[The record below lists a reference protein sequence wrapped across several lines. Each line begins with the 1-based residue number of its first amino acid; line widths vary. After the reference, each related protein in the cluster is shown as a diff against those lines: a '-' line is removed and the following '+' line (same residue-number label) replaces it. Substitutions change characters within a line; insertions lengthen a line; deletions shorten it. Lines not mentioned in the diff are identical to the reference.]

1 MKCLVKPSS
10 QSIPMNEEEARAWL
24 SLACA
29 TGFSPSSAR
38 SLLAQIGLPQDIMNA
53 SEATLARHIGPAQ
66 ARLLL
71 TQDEAST
78 ERVNAALAWLS
89 AADEG
94 SARSLVTLADA
105 DYPKLLLEIAD
116 PPVLLYARGRRELL
130 GSDCVAMVGSRNT
143 TPQGEQN
150 AEAFAKALVQ
160 AGITVVSGLALGIDA
175 ASHRGALA
183 ATHAQAST
191 IAVIGTGID
200 RLYPARNKELAQAI
214 SERGLILSEY
224 ALGTPP
230 LQGNFP
236 RRNRLISGLSRG
248 VLVVEAAVQSGS
260 LITARLAAEQ
270 GREVLAIPGS
280 IHSPMSRGCHALI
293 KQGAK
298 LVESAQD
305 VIEELHLTPSTT
317 SHILLPRL
325 PENELNTSAS
335 TNISVGVS
343 QENPLL
349 EALGFDAMELDE
361 ISRRTGFSA
370 AALSA
375 QLLELELLGQ
385 VARLPGG
392 RFQRIMRA

>member
-1 MKCLVKPSS
+1 
-10 QSIPMNEEEARAWL
+10 MNLSTPTSPFNADEARAWL

-38 SLLAQIGLPQDIMNA
+38 SLLAQIGLPQDILNA
-53 SEATLARHIGPAQ
+53 SEATLARHVGPAQ
-66 ARLLL
+66 ARLLFAH
-71 TQDEAST
+71 DDASV
-78 ERVNAALAWLS
+78 ERINAALAWLS
-89 AADEG
+89 ATDEG
-94 SARSLVTLADA
+94 GTRSLITLADA

-116 PPVLLYARGRRELL
+116 PPVLLYARGRRALL
-130 GSDCVAMVGSRNT
+130 SSDCVAMVGSRNT

-150 AEAFAKALVQ
+150 AESFAKALVQ

-175 ASHRGALA
+175 ASHRGALMA
-183 ATHAQAST
+183 ASAQAST
-191 IAVIGTGID
+191 IAVVGTGID
-200 RLYPARNKELAQAI
+200 RLYPARNKALAQAI

-305 VIEELHLTPSTT
+305 VIEELRLTP
-317 SHILLPRL
+317 HILSSGL
-325 PENELNTSAS
+325 PEKAHNTSA
-335 TNISVGVS
+335 TDDISNGVS
-343 QENPLL
+343 EENPLL
-349 EALGFDAMELDE
+349 TALGFEPMELDE
-361 ISRRTGFSA
+361 LSRRTGYDA
-370 AALSA
+370 ATLSA
-375 QLLELELLGQ
+375 KLLELELIGQ

-392 RFQRIMRA
+392 HFQRMMRG

>member
-1 MKCLVKPSS
+1 MTVTTNATSL
-10 QSIPMNEEEARAWL
+10 NEEEARAWL
-24 SLACA
+24 CLVCA
-29 TGFSPSSAR
+29 SGFSPSSAR
-38 SLLAQIGLPQDIMNA
+38 SLLAQIGLPQVILQA
-53 SEATLARHIGPAQ
+53 SEATLAAHVGPAQ
-66 ARLLL
+66 ARLLK
-71 TQDEAST
+71 TAAQGEDEQAN
-78 ERVNAALAWLS
+78 ERINAALAWLVQV
-89 AADEG
+89 DEN
-94 SARSLVTLADA
+94 STRSLVTLADA

-116 PPVLLYARGRRELL
+116 PPVLLYARGRRALL
-130 GSDCVAMVGSRNT
+130 SSDCVAMVGSRNT

-160 AGITVVSGLALGIDA
+160 VGVTVVSGLAFGIDA
-175 ASHRGALA
+175 ASHRGALMA
-183 ATHAQAST
+183 NHTRAST
-191 IAVIGTGID
+191 IAVVGTGID

-224 ALGTPP
+224 AMGTPP
-230 LQGNFP
+230 LQANFP

-305 VIEELHLTPSTT
+305 VIEELHLT
-317 SHILLPRL
+317 SHILSPRL
-325 PENELNTSAS
+325 SENEQNTPA
-335 TNISVGVS
+335 TIDIDNGVYE
-343 QENPLL
+343 ENSLL
-349 EALGFDAMELDE
+349 KTLGFDAMELDE
-361 ISRRTGFSA
+361 ISRRTGLDA
-370 AALSA
+370 ATLSA

-392 RFQRIMRA
+392 RFQRITRA

>member
-1 MKCLVKPSS
+1 LFCFFMKCLVKPLG
-10 QSIPMNEEEARAWL
+10 QSISMNADEARAWL

-38 SLLAQIGLPQDIMNA
+38 LLKAEDD
-53 SEATLARHIGPAQ
+53 AT
-66 ARLLL
+66 
-71 TQDEAST
+71 T

-89 AADEG
+89 GADEG

-183 ATHAQAST
+183 ATHAHACT

-305 VIEELHLTPSTT
+305 VIEELRLTP
-317 SHILLPRL
+317 HILSPRSN
-325 PENELNTSAS
+325 ENELNTLGD
-335 TNISVGVS
+335 TDISVGVS
-343 QENPLL
+343 KENALL
-349 EALGFDAMELDE
+349 NALGFDAMELDE
-361 ISRRTGFSA
+361 ISRRTGLSA
-370 AALSA
+370 AALSS